1 MSTHIQTTHASGSR
15 GTALDR
21 PSEFE
26 PWKRPDWQRLWLA
39 SHTTTK
45 PWRSLAL
52 VPAAEGAAP
61 ELTLHIA
68 VTLAHTGM
76 VHLGAPIHVADATR
90 LSLGELVPFSEEVTR
105 YTAET
110 GGMILIALP
119 PIADNVTAV
128 SLAQQADRCLLCVLL
143 GKMSLSASKK
153 TLAKIGQERFVGSV
167 VLREG
172 DLPK

>member
-1 MSTHIQTTHASGSR
+1 MSTHIQTTAR
-15 GTALDR
+15 TAIDR
-21 PSEFE
+21 ASEFE
-26 PWKRPDWQRLWLA
+26 PWKHADWQRLWLA
-39 SHTTTK
+39 SQSASK

-52 VPAAEGAAP
+52 VPAAPGAPP

-110 GGMILIALP
+110 GGMILVALP
-119 PIADNVTAV
+119 PISDNVTAV
-128 SLAQQADRCLLCVLL
+128 SLAQAADRCLLCVML
-143 GKMSLSASKK
+143 GKMSIADSKK
-153 TLAKIGQERFVGSV
+153 TLARIGQSRFVGSV

-172 DLPK
+172 ELPK

>member
-1 MSTHIQTTHASGSR
+1 MSTNIQTTARS
-15 GTALDR
+15 TALDR

-26 PWKRPDWQRLWLA
+26 PWKRADWQRLWLA
-39 SHTTTK
+39 SHNTAK

-52 VPAAEGAAP
+52 VPAAPGAPP

-90 LSLGELVPFSEEVTR
+90 LSLGELVPFSEEIGR

-119 PIADNVTAV
+119 PINDNVTAV
-128 SLAQQADRCLLCVLL
+128 SLAQGADRCLLCVLL
-143 GKMSLSASKK
+143 GKMSIADSKK
-153 TLAKIGQERFVGSV
+153 TLAKIGQPRFVGSV

>member
-1 MSTHIQTTHASGSR
+1 MSHYIQTTTRS
-15 GTALDR
+15 TALDR

-52 VPAAEGAAP
+52 VPAAEGAPP

-76 VHLGAPIHVADATR
+76 VHLGAPIHVADASDIQ
-90 LSLGELVPFSEEVTR
+90 LEQLVQFSEEVQR
-105 YTAET
+105 YTESA
-110 GGMILIALP
+110 GQILIALP
-119 PIADNVTAV
+119 AMSESVTALP
-128 SLAQQADRCLLCVLL
+128 LAHAADCALLCVVLDQM
-143 GKMSLSASKK
+143 GMADAKK
-153 TLAKIGQERFVGSV
+153 TVSRVGAERFIGSAV
-167 VLREG
+167 FRAPRV
-172 DLPK
+172 